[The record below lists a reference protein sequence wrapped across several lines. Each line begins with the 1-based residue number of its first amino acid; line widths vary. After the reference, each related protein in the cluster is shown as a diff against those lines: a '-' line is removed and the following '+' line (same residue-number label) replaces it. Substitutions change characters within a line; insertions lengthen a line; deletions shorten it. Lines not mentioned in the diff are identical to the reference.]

1 MTASGAGVVNDDR
14 LESRARQSLGSSHD
28 AIHAMVA
35 DALRARRASGGHV
48 VDVGC
53 GGGALWRVLRSRFSS
68 YCGIDAVRYDGF
80 PPDGEFRQA
89 DLDRDDWPVDADA
102 ADLVVAIETIEHLEN
117 PWAFVRGLARIA
129 KPGAWIVV
137 TTPNQ
142 LSGLSLA
149 TLIVK
154 RRFSAFQDTHYPTHR
169 TALLPSDLRRLAG
182 ENRLEDVA
190 VRYSHYGRLPLVPWH
205 YPQAIARRFPRR
217 LSDNLMMIGRK
228 PRD

>member
-1 MTASGAGVVNDDR
+1 MVERGTDSDR

-28 AIHAMVA
+28 AIHVMVA
-35 DALRARRASGGHV
+35 DALRIRRAGGHV

-53 GGGALWRVLRSRFSS
+53 GGGALWQLLRRQFSS

-80 PPDGEFRQA
+80 PSDGEFRQA
-89 DLDRDDWPVDADA
+89 DLDRDDWPIDAGV
-102 ADLVVAIETIEHLEN
+102 ADLVVAVETIEHLEN
-117 PWAFVRGLARIA
+117 PWAFLRGLARIA
-129 KPGAWIVV
+129 KAGAWIAV

-154 RRFSAFQDTHYPTHR
+154 RRFSAFQDVHYPTHR

-182 ENRLEDVA
+182 ESDLQDVTI
-190 VRYSHYGRLPLVPWH
+190 RYSDHGRVPLVPWH
-205 YPQAIARRFPRR
+205 YPRAIARRFPGA
-217 LSDNLMMIGRK
+217 LSDNLMLIGRK
-228 PRD
+228 AT